1 MPGFLH
7 INKEFMG
14 VIQIVQTESDTITG
28 KSINIPFEFSN
39 KSSLPKGKDPGN
51 SIVIRPLTVR
61 TWFVLRPLLMQ
72 IDKGDFSKLVSKEGD
87 TNAELP
93 ELMDKYAELLLDI
106 VCLGIHNKPTEPPIW
121 FREVLMDNSTW
132 EDIRILV
139 NAIIYR
145 IGSYPFYNS
154 ITTLRSVSPWD
165 EQEMIAAQQNLTSW
179 QGTAKGGTL

>member
-1 MPGFLH
+1 
-7 INKEFMG
+7 MG

-28 KSINIPFEFSN
+28 KPINIPFEFSN

-51 SIVIRPLTVR
+51 SIAIRPLTVR
-61 TWFVLRPLLMQ
+61 TWFTIRPLLMR
-72 IDKGDFSKLVSKEGD
+72 IDKEDFAKLVSKEGEI
-87 TNAELP
+87 NGELP
-93 ELMDKYAELLLDI
+93 GLMDKYAELILDI
-106 VCLGIHNKPTEPPIW
+106 VCLGIHNKSTDPPAW

-145 IGSYPFYNS
+145 IGSFPFCNS

-179 QGTAKGGTL
+179 QGTAKGDTL